1 MQINFEKFDVN
12 EAQRKITFSCAS
24 DYPYMRYDD
33 EHQVEYEQIL
43 VINEDSVD
51 FSRLNTGNS
60 PLLFNHD
67 TNKLLG
73 IVNKAYIIQNKIFV
87 QVQFSKNDEFADRIY
102 KDILDGTIKGVSIGY
117 QIDSYQDK
125 KENGINKRYVD
136 KFMIYEVSIVSIPA
150 DPKVG
155 FRNFN
160 IINKDFKMEDKIVNQ
175 NVQEQV
181 VDKTPTENIE
191 QKPIEQKACD
201 EEKVEQKACDQND
214 EQIKKL
220 RKENEELKC
229 KIKALED
236 EKVQVVE
243 QEEKPLD
250 DSARQQIEKIGQD
263 FHIAK
268 EEIDRAIEEKLTVRE
283 FKNKIKNQ
291 NFNVKIKDNKIMD
304 SKREFREYIE
314 KREFDKPFN
323 FRTFTGF
330 GGLTSQGGESL
341 IGTQTLPLVQILEK
355 KLGVKGYRVLSGLTS
370 NITIPVQ
377 TTRNVAYVTDN
388 LRDAAT
394 ESNPGFTPVNLT
406 PHKISGNTTIG
417 KELLT
422 QVNDDVLSFVV
433 DSLLK
438 EISYKIEDYM
448 LAKVVAGNPT
458 EINYAN
464 LQSIDF
470 DDVLAFEAAVA
481 GYNLD
486 PNAMSFVMSPAA
498 RAVLKG
504 TPLVSSY
511 PKFLCENNEING
523 YRAEVS
529 GCVSNNNIYF
539 GDWSK
544 LILAIWDKGAGM
556 EVIIDPYTQAKQG
569 NVVVVA
575 SMCID
580 AAIEQAGAFAIGR
593 VQESSSSSSS
603 SSSSI

>member
-1 MQINFEKFDVN
+1 MQISFEKFDVN
-12 EAQRKITFSCAS
+12 EAERKITFSCAS
-24 DYPYMRYDD
+24 DYPYIRYDE
-33 EHQVEYEQIL
+33 EHQIEYEQIL

-73 IVNKAYIIQNKIFV
+73 IVNRAYIIQNKIFV

-125 KENGINKRYVD
+125 KEKGINKRYVD

-160 IINKDFKMEDKIVNQ
+160 IINKDDNFMEDKVVKQ
-175 NVQEQV
+175 DVQQV
-181 VDKTPTENIE
+181 VENTPTENIQ
-191 QKPIEQKACD
+191 QKPIEEKACVED
-201 EEKVEQKACDQND
+201 KVEVKACGED
-214 EQIKKL
+214 EQMKKL
-220 RKENEELKC
+220 RAENEELKC

-236 EKVQVVE
+236 EKGQVVE

-250 DSARQQIEKIGQD
+250 DNARQQIVKIGQD

-283 FKNKIKNQ
+283 FKNKIKNI
-291 NFNVKIKDNKIMD
+291 NFNVKKENKIMD

-323 FRTFTGF
+323 FRSFSGF
-330 GGLTSQGGESL
+330 GGLTGQGGESL
-341 IGTQTLPLVQILEK
+341 IGTQVLPLVQILQK
-355 KLGVKGYRVLSGLTS
+355 KLGVKGYRVLSSLTS

-377 TTRNVAYVTDN
+377 TTRNVAYVTDH

-394 ESNPGFTPVNLT
+394 ESNPGFTPVTLT

-422 QVNDDVLSFVV
+422 QVNDDVIAFVI

-448 LAKVVAGNPT
+448 LGKVVAGNPT
-458 EINYAN
+458 EINYAS
-464 LQSIDF
+464 LGSIDF
-470 DDVLAFEAAVA
+470 DDILAFQSAVS

-486 PNAMSFVMSPAA
+486 PAAMSFVMSPSA

-511 PKFLCENNEING
+511 PKFLCENNQING

-544 LILAIWDKGAGM
+544 LILAIWDKGGM
-556 EVIIDPYTQAKQG
+556 DVIIDPYTQAKEG
-569 NVVVVA
+569 NIVVVA
-575 SMCID
+575 NMCID

-593 VQESSSSSSS
+593 VQTSDSSESSDSSL
-603 SSSSI
+603 

>member
-24 DYPYMRYDD
+24 DYPYIRYDE

-43 VINEDSVD
+43 VINENSVD

-67 TNKLLG
+67 TDKLLG

-117 QIDSYQDK
+117 QIDSCQDI

-136 KFMIYEVSIVSIPA
+136 KFLIYEVSIVSIPA

-160 IINKDFKMEDKIVNQ
+160 LIKKDDNFMDKEVKQ
-175 NVQEQV
+175 DVQQLVEN
-181 VDKTPTENIE
+181 TPAENIE
-191 QKPIEQKACD
+191 QKPIEQKACG
-201 EEKVEQKACDQND
+201 EEKIEEKACGED
-214 EQIKKL
+214 EQMKKL
-220 RKENEELKC
+220 RAENEELKC

-236 EKVQVVE
+236 EKVQVIE
-243 QEEKPLD
+243 EEEKPLD
-250 DSARQQIEKIGQD
+250 DTTRQQIQKIGQD

-268 EEIDRAIEEKLTVRE
+268 EEIERAIEDKITVRE
-283 FKNKIKNQ
+283 FKNKIKNL
-291 NFNVKIKDNKIMD
+291 NFTCKNKENKIMD
-304 SKREFREYIE
+304 SKREFKEFLE

-330 GGLTSQGGESL
+330 GGLTGQGGQSL
-341 IGTQTLPLVQILEK
+341 IGTETLPLVQILEK

-394 ESNPGFTPVNLT
+394 ESNPGFTPVTLT

-422 QVNDDVLSFVV
+422 MVNDDVISFVI

-458 EINYAN
+458 EINYSALN
-464 LQSIDF
+464 AIDF

-575 SMCID
+575 NMCID
-580 AAIEQAGAFAIGR
+580 ACIEQAGAFALGK
-593 VQESSSSSSS
+593 VQESSDSSSSSSS
-603 SSSSI
+603 SN

>member
-43 VINEDSVD
+43 VINENSVD
-51 FSRLNTGNS
+51 MTRLNTGNS

-67 TNKLLG
+67 TDKLLG

-125 KENGINKRYVD
+125 KENGINRRYVD

-160 IINKDFKMEDKIVNQ
+160 IIKKDDNFMEDKVVKQ
-175 NVQEQV
+175 DVQQV
-181 VDKTPTENIE
+181 VENTPTQNIQ
-191 QKPIEQKACD
+191 QKPIEQKACG
-201 EEKVEQKACDQND
+201 EEKIEQKACGED
-214 EQIKKL
+214 EEVKKL
-220 RKENEELKC
+220 RAENEELKC

-243 QEEKPLD
+243 QEVKPLD

-283 FKNKIKNQ
+283 FKNKIKNL
-291 NFNVKIKDNKIMD
+291 NFTCKNKENKIMD
-304 SKREFREYIE
+304 SKREFKEFLE

-330 GGLTSQGGESL
+330 GGLTGQGGQSL
-341 IGTQTLPLVQILEK
+341 VGTETLPLVQILEK

-377 TTRNVAYVTDN
+377 TSRNVAYATDH

-394 ESNPGFTPVNLT
+394 ESNPGFTPVTLT
-406 PHKISGNTTIG
+406 PTKISGNCTIG

-422 QVNDDVLSFVV
+422 QVNDDVIAFVI

-470 DDVLAFEAAVA
+470 DDILAFEAAVA

-593 VQESSSSSSS
+593 VQESSSQSSS

>member
-12 EAQRKITFSCAS
+12 EAERKITFSCAS
-24 DYPYMRYDD
+24 DYPYMRFDE
-33 EHQVEYEQIL
+33 EHQIEYEQIL
-43 VINEDSVD
+43 VINENSVD

-67 TNKLLG
+67 TDKLLG
-73 IVNKAYIIQNKIFV
+73 IVNKAYIIENKIFV

-117 QIDSYQDK
+117 QIDAYTDK
-125 KENGINKRYVD
+125 QENGINRRYVD
-136 KFMIYEVSIVSIPA
+136 KFLIYEVSIVSIPA

-160 IINKDFKMEDKIVNQ
+160 IIKKDDNFMEDKVVKQ
-175 NVQEQV
+175 DVQQV
-181 VDKTPTENIE
+181 VENTPTENIE
-191 QKPIEQKACD
+191 QKPIEQKACGEEQVEVKACGED
-201 EEKVEQKACDQND
+201 EEV
-214 EQIKKL
+214 KKL
-220 RKENEELKC
+220 RAENEELKC

-250 DSARQQIEKIGQD
+250 DTARQQIQKIGQD

-268 EEIDRAIEEKLTVRE
+268 EEIERAIEEKITVRE
-283 FKNKIKNQ
+283 FKDKIKNL
-291 NFNVKIKDNKIMD
+291 NFNVKNKENKIMD
-304 SKREFREYIE
+304 SKREFKEFLE
-314 KREFDKPFN
+314 TREFDKPFN
-323 FRTFTGF
+323 FRSFSGF
-330 GGLTSQGGESL
+330 GGLTGQGGESL
-341 IGTQTLPLVQILEK
+341 IGTETLPLVQILEK

-377 TTRNVAYVTDN
+377 TTRNVAYATDH

-394 ESNPGFTPVNLT
+394 ESNPGFTPVTLT
-406 PHKISGNTTIG
+406 PTKISGNCTIG

-422 QVNDDVLSFVV
+422 QVNDDVIAFVI

-448 LAKVVAGNPT
+448 LGKVVAANPT
-458 EINYAN
+458 EINYSA
-464 LQSIDF
+464 LASIDF
-470 DDVLAFEAAVA
+470 DDILAFEAAVA

-486 PNAMSFVMSPAA
+486 PAAMSFVMSPAA

-504 TPLVSSY
+504 VPLVSSY

-580 AAIEQAGAFAIGR
+580 AAVEQVGAFALGK
-593 VQESSSSSSS
+593 VQDSSTSSESSASL
-603 SSSSI
+603 

>member
-1 MQINFEKFDVN
+1 MQLNFEKFDVN
-12 EAQRKITFSCAS
+12 EAERKITFSCAS
-24 DYPYMRYDD
+24 DYPYMRYDE
-33 EHQVEYEQIL
+33 EHQIEYEQIL
-43 VINEDSVD
+43 VINENSVD

-67 TNKLLG
+67 TDKLLG
-73 IVNKAYIIQNKIFV
+73 IVNKAYIIENKIFV
-87 QVQFSKNDEFADRIY
+87 QVQFSKNDDFADRIF

-117 QIDSYQDK
+117 QIDSYHDIQ
-125 KENGINKRYVD
+125 ENGINKRYVD
-136 KFMIYEVSIVSIPA
+136 KFLIYEVSIVSIPA

-160 IINKDFKMEDKIVNQ
+160 IIKKDDNFMEDKEVKQ
-175 NVQEQV
+175 NVQQV
-181 VDKTPTENIE
+181 LVDETPTENIQ
-191 QKPIEQKACD
+191 QKPIEEKATCEEKIEQKACGEED
-201 EEKVEQKACDQND
+201 EEMKRLKAQ
-214 EQIKKL
+214 
-220 RKENEELKC
+220 NEELKC

-236 EKVQVVE
+236 EKVQVI
-243 QEEKPLD
+243 QEKPID
-250 DSARQQIEKIGQD
+250 DSVRQQIEKIGED
-263 FHIAK
+263 FHVEH
-268 EEIDRAIEEKLTVRE
+268 EEIERAIKDKLSVRE
-283 FKNKIKNQ
+283 FKDKIKNL
-291 NFNVKIKDNKIMD
+291 NFNVKKENKNMD
-304 SKREFREYIE
+304 SKREFKEFLE

-323 FRTFTGF
+323 FRSFTGF
-330 GGLTSQGGESL
+330 GGLTGQGGQSL
-341 IGTQTLPLVQILEK
+341 IGTETLPLVKILEK

-377 TTRNVAYVTDN
+377 TTRNVAYATTN

-394 ESNPGFTPVNLT
+394 ESNPGFTPVTLT
-406 PHKISGNTTIG
+406 PTKISGNTTIG

-422 QVNDDVLSFVV
+422 QVNDDVIAFVI

-448 LAKVVAGNPT
+448 LGKVVAANPT
-458 EINYAN
+458 EINYSALN
-464 LQSIDF
+464 AIDF
-470 DDVLAFEAAVA
+470 DDILAFESCVS

-486 PNAMSFVMSPAA
+486 PAAMSFVMSPSA

-511 PKFLCENNEING
+511 PKFLCENNQING

-544 LILAIWDKGAGM
+544 LILAVWDKGAGM
-556 EVIIDPYTQAKQG
+556 QVIIDPYTQAKEG

-580 AAIEQAGAFAIGR
+580 AAVEQAGAFAIGK
-593 VQESSSSSSS
+593 VQESSDSSVSSEA
-603 SSSSI
+603 SI